1 VLKFLCGVF
10 LINMSQP
17 VPPEELFRGDDEESD
32 WYDDDGYDDDEDWE
46 YDDLHLDDDWPSS
59 PWDDQCPLD
68 FHGLPSE
75 RFLFDYDP
83 DNLKLQFAWDY
94 SDEESVESGPIE
106 KGSPTSYLRCLE
118 VSDMI
123 GKLIKAA
130 KQRNSLAATVD
141 DGDGLNE
148 LDKIQAGLKNEDNCL
163 CDTAASIH
171 PVMKWSEVLEN
182 LFKPNNPEDI
192 PKHPDDDIDHLYL
205 LDVEKEIKLLVSFL
219 KKILMQQLNSCLP
232 VSLPFPALSSIID
245 HLLSG
250 LGKGDHCKLGLI
262 LDGEGSLD
270 SRNEEF
276 EMLEVIFDETIVIYS
291 NLKDLLFTPQVYSE
305 CCSTVPVPVSMLI
318 KGVIS
323 SVTKIKETKETLGK
337 LVDCD

>member
-148 LDKIQAGLKNEDNCL
+148 LDKIQAGLAKEDNCI
-163 CDTAASIH
+163 CGTAVH

-182 LFKPNNPEDI
+182 HLFKPKDSEYI
-192 PKHPDDDIDHLYL
+192 LLHSDDDSDHLHL
-205 LDVEKEIKLLVSFL
+205 LDVETEIKQLVSFL
-219 KKILMQQLNSCLP
+219 KNILMQQLNSCLP
-232 VSLPFPALSSIID
+232 VGLPFPALSSIID

-250 LGKGDHCKLGLI
+250 LGKDDHCKLGLI
-262 LDGEGSLD
+262 LDGEGSPD

-276 EMLEVIFDETIVIYS
+276 EKLEIIYDETIDIYS
-291 NLKDLLFTPQVYSE
+291 SLKDLLFTPQVDSG
-305 CCSTVPVPVSMLI
+305 CCSTLPISVAI
-318 KGVIS
+318 KTVIS
-323 SVTKIKETKETLGK
+323 SMSKIKETKEALGK
-337 LVDCD
+337 LVNYE

>member
-83 DNLKLQFAWDY
+83 DNFKLQFAWDY

-123 GKLIKAA
+123 GKMIKAA
-130 KQRNSLAATVD
+130 KNRNSLAATVD

-163 CDTAASIH
+163 CDTAANPH

-182 LFKPNNPEDI
+182 HLFKPNDSEN
-192 PKHPDDDIDHLYL
+192 DIDHLHL
-205 LDVEKEIKLLVSFL
+205 LDVEKEIKQLVSFL
-219 KKILMQQLNSCLP
+219 KNILMQQLNSCLP
-232 VSLPFPALSSIID
+232 VGLPFPALSSIID

-250 LGKGDHCKLGLI
+250 LGKDDHCKLGLI
-262 LDGEGSLD
+262 LDGEGSPD

-276 EMLEVIFDETIVIYS
+276 EKLEIIYDETIDIYS
-291 NLKDLLFTPQVYSE
+291 SLKDLLFTPQVDSG
-305 CCSTVPVPVSMLI
+305 CCSTLPISVAI
-318 KGVIS
+318 KTVIS
-323 SVTKIKETKETLGK
+323 SMSKIKETKEALGK
-337 LVDCD
+337 LVNYE

>member
-163 CDTAASIH
+163 CDTAANPH

-182 LFKPNNPEDI
+182 HLFKPNDSEN
-192 PKHPDDDIDHLYL
+192 DIDHLHL
-205 LDVEKEIKLLVSFL
+205 LDVEKEIKQLVSFL
-219 KKILMQQLNSCLP
+219 KNILMQQLNSCLP
-232 VSLPFPALSSIID
+232 VGLPFPALSSIID

-250 LGKGDHCKLGLI
+250 LGKDDHCKLGLI
-262 LDGEGSLD
+262 LDGQGSPD

-276 EMLEVIFDETIVIYS
+276 EKLEIIYDVTIDIYS
-291 NLKDLLFTPQVYSE
+291 CLKDLMFTPKVDCG
-305 CCSTVPVPVSMLI
+305 CCSTLPISVAI
-318 KGVIS
+318 KTVIS
-323 SVTKIKETKETLGK
+323 SMSKIKETKEALGK
-337 LVDCD
+337 LVNYE